1 MRKNVII
8 NIYEL
13 DTNNH
18 YRIDFKLIND
28 WIDDFFYKSLIDKY
42 NSIQIIQPE
51 STHTLKFDDLKNRKI
66 DFSADQKINKRFF
79 GLIKNLEISNDLI
92 ITSKFMYPYTFGN
105 YVYLFK
111 KDNFNLKIEELRY
124 WIDTCFP
131 KRFES
136 FNNLFTGE
144 VNDKFNFIDN
154 CDFIV
159 STQYDTNWDI
169 GIIVNSKMT
178 DEIIGVIKFMST
190 DENVDNFEINKFET
204 ID

>member
-18 YRIDFKLIND
+18 YRIDFKLTHD
-28 WIDDFFYKSLIDKY
+28 WIDDFFYKPLIDKF

-111 KDNFNLKIEELRY
+111 KESFNLKIKILRD
-124 WIDTCFP
+124 WIDLCFP
-131 KRFES
+131 KRFEQL
-136 FNNLFTGE
+136 NDLFAGE

-154 CDFIV
+154 CDFIIT
-159 STQYDTNWDI
+159 TQYDTNWDI
-169 GIIVNSKMT
+169 GMILTSKMT
-178 DEIIGVIKFMST
+178 DEIIGVIKSMST
-190 DENVDNFEINKFET
+190 DDNVDNFEINKF
-204 ID
+204 